1 MKLLIA
7 DDHDLLRDV
16 LGAYL
21 AAENGME
28 AVLVAD
34 QPAALKAMAQDRFD
48 LVLLD
53 YAMPGMN
60 GLTGLEQA
68 LAAAQGAPVALM
80 SGNVAADLADR
91 ALAMGAA
98 GFVPKTLPAKSML
111 NAIRFMASGEIYL
124 PLSLA
129 RTPEPAPPGPADAL
143 TPRER
148 QVLKGLCAGHA
159 NKEIARDLGLSEPTI
174 KLHVKL
180 LCRKLDARN
189 RTHAAMIAK
198 EGGFC

>member
-1 MKLLIA
+1 M
-7 DDHDLLRDV
+7 
-16 LGAYL
+16 
-21 AAENGME
+21 
-28 AVLVAD
+28 
-34 QPAALKAMAQDRFD
+34 QAMARDRFD

-60 GLTGLEQA
+60 GLAGLEQA

-80 SGNVAADLADR
+80 SGNVAAELADK

-124 PLSLA
+124 PLSMA
-129 RTPEPAPPGPADAL
+129 RAPEPPAPGPADAL

-148 QVLKGLCAGHA
+148 QVLKGICAGHA